1 MKVKEFFLA
10 ILILL
15 EISIIFLLDAITFG
29 KSKTIKKWG
38 DSLDQKLGVDYQ
50 GEME

>member
-10 ILILL
+10 FLILL

-29 KSKTIKKWG
+29 KFKPINKWA
-38 DSLDQKLGVDYQ
+38 DNLDKELGVDYQ